1 MRRIARRTGCV
12 QFWKIARPLHSVAM
26 PRWVPITAGSEARKL
41 ANSHTDMHAQW
52 SVPTAVTEPTCELPC
67 RQRSGE
73 RAPSCCVCSSE
84 SRASC
89 TCEPAATIAPTPSV
103 SSAGAPP
110 PPLPPIRGTY
120 FAAPFVITIS
130 EFAVSPLRNAT
141 WPSSY
146 TTGCIDSAIC
156 SSFAPGT
163 CAPSQSTF
171 DARNSATRPC
181 IEGGGAG

>member
-26 PRWVPITAGSEARKL
+26 PRCVPITAGSEARKL

-52 SVPTAVTEPTCELPC
+52 SVPTAVTDPTCELPC

-89 TCEPAATIAPTPSV
+89 TCDPAATIAPTPSV
-103 SSAGAPP
+103 SSAGVP

-130 EFAVSPLRNAT
+130 EFAVSPAAERHLAVLVHDRLHRLR
-141 WPSSY
+141 Y
-146 TTGCIDSAIC
+146 LLEL
-156 SSFAPGT
+156 
-163 CAPSQSTF
+163 
-171 DARNSATRPC
+171 R
-181 IEGGGAG
+181 AGHLRAEPVDVRGEELGDEAL